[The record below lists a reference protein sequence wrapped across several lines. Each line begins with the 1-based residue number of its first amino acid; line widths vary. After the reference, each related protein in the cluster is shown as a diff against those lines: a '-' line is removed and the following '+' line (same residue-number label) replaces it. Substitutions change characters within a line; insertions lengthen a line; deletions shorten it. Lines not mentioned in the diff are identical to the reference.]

1 MNMAQMEHWSILSD
15 KIKYVKHD
23 EYSTNGIDIKTVD
36 YWDHK
41 GMYKR
46 IGKEEGQTLDVD
58 FEENPKVLK
67 EKFMDMYEGVFADMV
82 ASNKFDENVDLSTTY
97 LVKNWYEKKGLG
109 EGRREISNL
118 RARVCCRKIVRW
130 YRMSDFVRY
139 RCE

>member
-1 MNMAQMEHWSILSD
+1 MNMAQIEHWSILCD

-97 LVKNWYEKKGLG
+97 LGKIGMK
-109 EGRREISNL
+109 
-118 RARVCCRKIVRW
+118 RK
-130 YRMSDFVRY
+130 D
-139 RCE
+139 